1 VDLSQSSVAEEPQL
15 QMELVNHLIDNLDM
29 EAAAQWAV
37 RCHMP
42 VELLPHQV
50 VSLLQSEQ
58 W

>member
-1 VDLSQSSVAEEPQL
+1 MNLLQSSIAEEPKL
-15 QMELVNHLIDNLDM
+15 QMELINHLIDHLDM

-37 RCHMP
+37 RCNMS
-42 VELLPHQV
+42 VESLPHQV